1 MKEVTMETDNNEP
14 VVDAQLER
22 ALQQVVDSQLERA
35 LQQVVDSTDANEL
48 SLAKTKLSIVLDAL
62 GS

>member
-1 MKEVTMETDNNEP
+1 MKEVTMETDDNEP
-14 VVDAQLER
+14 VNAQ
-22 ALQQVVDSQLERA
+22 VERA

>member
-1 MKEVTMETDNNEP
+1 MKEVTMEPDNNEP
-14 VVDAQLER
+14 VANNQLT
-22 ALQQVVDSQLERA
+22 QA

-48 SLAKTKLSIVLDAL
+48 GLAKSKLSIVLDAL

>member
-1 MKEVTMETDNNEP
+1 MKEVTMETDNDEP
-14 VVDAQLER
+14 VVNAQ
-22 ALQQVVDSQLERA
+22 VERA